1 MTNDFDKI
9 AKQFLFKLKEME
21 NYYGKIMN
29 DTIEGVKDEGKKEK
43 LKKAIEDYKTS
54 KIDYEI
60 FTKIVTE
67 NAN

>member
-29 DTIEGVKDEGKKEK
+29 DTIEGIKDEGKKEK